1 MNMTIG
7 NKEKRVF
14 RKPQGFRTIRIRL
27 TQEAVQWLAGTT
39 KDGKGDETPNLLL
52 FYDLLGRMRL
62 TQGQDPT
69 FRRPQPLQ
77 PGEFQFSETTLAA
90 EWGMGRKKVR
100 NILATM
106 ERLELLSPIHSRTAS
121 TSKISCVE
129 GWTTADGT
137 DTPILSKE
145 TNTAK

>member
-1 MNMTIG
+1 MTIG

-27 TQEAVQWLAGTT
+27 TQEAMQWLAGTT
-39 KDGKGDETPNLLL
+39 SDENGREIPNLLL

-62 TQGQDPT
+62 THGRDFA

-90 EWGMGRKKVR
+90 DWGMGRKKVR

-129 GWTTADGT
+129 GWTTADST
-137 DTPILSKE
+137 DAPIQQEE
-145 TNTAK
+145 TNAVK